1 MKIKIQN
8 TNEAITIKEEW
19 PSQETCKKVVRDL
32 SEVNNDFFEVAQK
45 FFECFPRFREI
56 VFNTEL
62 TEDGKNNN

>member
-8 TNEAITIKEEW
+8 TNEAITVQEEW
-19 PSQETCKKVVRDL
+19 PSKETCRKVIRDL
-32 SEVNNDFFEVAQK
+32 SEVNKDFFDVAQK
-45 FFECFPRFREI
+45 FFESFPRFKEI